1 MFGRISFLRA
11 GALCL
16 VTTLTIGTPHNCLA
30 QALGRADE
38 DAFVVRLAV
47 VALIVIAIYF
57 LPTLIAFYRRHPNRW
72 LIFVINTVFGGMGLG
87 WLGSLVW
94 AFRIAHVSEKGSN
107 GGESGLNLFVN
118 DEVRV
123 KLEQDQFRPT
133 SQDDALGQLQ
143 KLKSLFSDG
152 VISEDEFSRLKAP
165 LIEKLLS

>member
-1 MFGRISFLRA
+1 MFGRIFLLRA

-16 VTTLTIGTPHNCLA
+16 VTTFTLGVPHNCLA

-47 VALIVIAIYF
+47 VALIAIVVFF

-72 LIFVINTVFGGMGLG
+72 LIFVINTVFGGTGLG

-94 AFRIAHVSEKGSN
+94 AFRIAQVSEKGSN
-107 GGESGLNLFVN
+107 GGESGLNLFIN

-123 KLEQDQFRPT
+123 KLEQDQLGLPGP
-133 SQDDALGQLQ
+133 DDTLGQLQ